1 MKYYPFAF
9 WLFFLCI
16 GIFASNQYAFNVN
29 ILWGLIISAIL
40 ILLVLLFL
48 KRKTL
53 FSIFSCVFCI
63 VLGALSFENYNRN
76 ILSEIAPIENSI
88 MKIDIAEVLKPSDK
102 YFKYKTKII
111 EVTVQEDSVL
121 KNQNLLLYIPKK
133 FQENF
138 TGQELWLRGSVSEI
152 ESPKNPHQFNYKE
165 YMLRG
170 RVGVQMFSD
179 SVLMVENPNGSL
191 NYKLSVFKSNFKKQL
206 KEKGFSESSRIFIQ
220 ALALGDRM
228 DMDTEWRQ
236 KLSVAGVSHLFA
248 ISGLHVVIIYELLFL
263 ILYPI
268 LFLKHGRNL
277 RIILS
282 LILIWGYAWFVGATP
297 SVVRSAFMLSFYSV
311 GFLMQRHN
319 NLFHTLAFT
328 AFVLLLINPNNLFDV
343 GFQLSYSAVFFIVWY
358 AKLLKPLKP
367 KLKGI
372 KSKIYDILLLTTSV
386 QLGVLPI
393 IIFYFHQF
401 SWLFLFGNL
410 IFLPLAMLLV
420 VLSFITLLLIATG
433 FWCDLFTNVINL
445 FFGIFNAI
453 LNLSA
458 YSDIFV
464 VKNIHWNRVQ
474 ILVWF
479 VGFIFLP
486 FLILRFS
493 FRKLSYLISLVVIF
507 ELSGFYDLY
516 QSKQKQQFII
526 FNQYKE
532 SVIAYRNGLDL
543 HVFTTQKDK
552 ANLENYTIN
561 PFVTQEEIRN
571 VKYFDFNEDFSRK
584 EFNKTKNLIAFKNK
598 LLVINPQKEELPKE
612 INYIL
617 GSKGKF
623 NQDLKLKENQL
634 LILDASNYKSLAE
647 KLQKEKPL
655 YYTQQKGSFIIE

>member
-1 MKYYPFAF
+1 MA
-9 WLFFLCI
+9 
-16 GIFASNQYAFNVN
+16 NQYILNLN
-29 ILWGLIISAIL
+29 ILWGLL
-40 ILLVLLFL
+40 IGTALLLIVLLFF
-48 KRKTL
+48 KKKIL
-53 FSIFSCVFCI
+53 FSVFSCVFCI
-63 VLGALSFENYNRN
+63 VLGALSFEDYNRN
-76 ILSEIAPIENSI
+76 VLLEISPVENSI
-88 MKIDIAEVLKPSDK
+88 IKVDINKVLKSTDK
-102 YFKYKTKII
+102 YFKYKTKIT
-111 EVTVQEDSVL
+111 EVSVAEDSIL
-121 KNQNLLLYIPKK
+121 RNQNLLLYIPKR

-138 TGQELWLRGSVSEI
+138 VGQELWLRGNISAIEI
-152 ESPKNPHQFNYKE
+152 PKNPHQFDYKK
-165 YMLRG
+165 YMLWD

-179 SVLMVENPNGSL
+179 SVLMIGNPKNSL
-191 NYKLSVFKSNFKKQL
+191 NYELSVFKSNLKKQL

-228 DMDTEWRQ
+228 EMNAEWRQ

-248 ISGLHVVIIYELLFL
+248 ISGLHVVIIYKLLL
-263 ILYPI
+263 LLLYPI
-268 LFLKHGRNL
+268 LFLKHGRNI

-372 KSKIYDILLLTTSV
+372 KSKVYDILLLTTSV

-393 IIFYFHQF
+393 IIYYFHQF
-401 SWLFLFGNL
+401 SWLFLIGNL
-410 IFLPLAMLLV
+410 LFLPLAMGLV
-420 VLSFITLLLIATG
+420 ALSFLVLLLMSAG
-433 FWCDLFTNVINL
+433 FWCDLFTTIINS
-445 FFGIFNAI
+445 FFWILNAI
-453 LNLSA
+453 LDLST
-458 YSDIFV
+458 YSDMFII
-464 VKNIHWNRVQ
+464 KNIHWNGVQ

-486 FLILRFS
+486 FLILKFS
-493 FRKLSYLISLVVIF
+493 LKKLSFLISLIIVF

-543 HVFTTQKDK
+543 YVFTTQKDK
-552 ANLENYTIN
+552 TNLENYTIK
-561 PFVTQEEIRN
+561 PFASQEEIRN
-571 VKYFDFNEDFSRK
+571 VNYLDFNTDFSRN
-584 EFNKTKNLIAFKNK
+584 EFNKTQNLIVFKDK
-598 LLVINPQKEELPKE
+598 LLVINPQTNELPKE

-617 GSKGKF
+617 ASKGDF
-623 NQDLKLKENQL
+623 NQELKLKENQL
-634 LILDASNYKSLAE
+634 LILDASNYKSLVE
-647 KLQKEKPL
+647 RLQKEKPL